1 MRAFRKRPWAGLT
14 VDMTP
19 LIDVVFLIIIFFIIL
34 INFSEMHLHNVRLP
48 KADEAHP
55 SRVTEDAKVTI
66 TVKGRDVI
74 FLERQKLQVRDLSAL
89 LRKSHADPAKLTI
102 QIRANENV
110 PYEII
115 RQIMLELAHSGIAK
129 VEFSAW
135 QETPE
140 RLDEELHDAA

>member
-1 MRAFRKRPWAGLT
+1 MRAFRKRPWASLS

-19 LIDVVFLIIIFFIIL
+19 LIDVIFLIIIFFIIM

-48 KADEAHP
+48 KADEARR
-55 SRVTEDAKVTI
+55 SQVAEDVKLRITI
-66 TVKGRDVI
+66 KTQDVI
-74 FLERQKLQVRDLSAL
+74 LFERKKIRVRNLPAV
-89 LRKSHADPAKLTI
+89 LRETHADPTKLTI

-110 PYEII
+110 PYEVIK
-115 RQIMLELAHSGIAK
+115 QIMLELAHSGISK

-140 RLDEELHDAA
+140 PFDGDSDDAA